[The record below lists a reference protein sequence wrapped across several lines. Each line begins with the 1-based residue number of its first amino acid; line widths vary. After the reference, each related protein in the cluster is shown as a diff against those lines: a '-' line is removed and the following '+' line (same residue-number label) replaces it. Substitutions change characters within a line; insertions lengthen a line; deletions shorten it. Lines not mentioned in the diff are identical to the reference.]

1 MKVYANN
8 YFHTDFTECF
18 ERSEEIGSGNAI
30 LESAKAMEYYKTR
43 DFNLYLANK
52 LDFLLLRVM
61 YNSNYS
67 NRLYNW
73 KQYVLWFRAF
83 YRLP

>member
-1 MKVYANN
+1 MKANANN
-8 YFHTDFTECF
+8 YFHHDFTECF
-18 ERSEEIGSGNAI
+18 ERAGEIGSGNAI

-43 DFNLYLANK
+43 DFSLYLANK
-52 LDFLLLRVM
+52 LDFLLLRAM

-67 NRLYNW
+67 NRLYHW

>member
-1 MKVYANN
+1 MKLYANN
-8 YFHTDFTECF
+8 HFHGDFTACF
-18 ERSEEIGSGNAI
+18 ERAKEIGSGNAI
-30 LESAKAMEYYKTR
+30 FESAKAMEYYKTR
-43 DFNLYLANK
+43 HFNLYLANK